1 MTTLILYVLISGTF
15 SLIGGLLL
23 LVKPNL
29 TKRLLTPLIAFAAGA
44 FLAASLLDIIPH
56 ALEHAH
62 EEPGPVMTTVLIG
75 FIAFFII
82 ERFIMAVIKT
92 KHRHGH
98 HDHTLHSEHTEPLPF
113 LLIVGDSFHNFLDGI
128 VLAMAYVLEPAL
140 ALPTALAI
148 AAHELPQE
156 IGDFAILL
164 KLNWKRSHI
173 ILVNI
178 AQSLLAIPGAIIG
191 YYLSHSLE
199 SHLPYLLAGTGG
211 VFLYIAAS
219 SLIPEIHHQSGHHRF
234 LSVILPLI
242 IAIIIVG
249 VLGGQAHAILP
260 SH

>member
-1 MTTLILYVLISGTF
+1 MSTLLLYAFLSGTL

-23 LVKPNL
+23 LAKPKF

-44 FLAASLLDIIPH
+44 FLAAAFLDIIPH

-62 EEPGPVMTTVLIG
+62 DQPETIMTTVLIG
-75 FIAFFII
+75 FITFFII
-82 ERFIMAVIKT
+82 ERFIMAVVKT

-98 HDHTLHSEHTEPLPF
+98 HDHTAHSEHTEPLPF

-128 VLAMAYVLEPAL
+128 VLAMAYVLEPSL

-148 AAHELPQE
+148 AAHEIPQE

-173 ILVNI
+173 ILINI

-199 SHLPYLLAGTGG
+199 AYLPYLLAGTGG

-219 SLIPEIHHQSGHHRF
+219 SLIPEIHHQSGHQRF
-234 LSVILPLI
+234 ASVILPLI
-242 IAIIIVG
+242 IAVIIVG
-249 VLGGQAHAILP
+249 ILGNQAHQVLP
-260 SH
+260 QH